1 MRYKLVSGVDFV
13 NNREHSQMKKSIL
26 ISVPVLFIIGGFMH
40 FLFDLTGKVPIIG
53 AFVPVNESPWEH
65 LKMAFYPML
74 VWWIAYCFSAR
85 KYENFS
91 MGKLIISAAAALVS
105 SPLIIIMFFYSY
117 TGAFGVESLFLDIFS
132 LFLAIAAGQ
141 CLGFHIYKYGN
152 PKHYWLAVYIS
163 FAIIMAL
170 VIIFILFTFLP
181 PHIPI
186 FMDSN
191 TGGFGI
197 NQISIHI
204 DYCNDYIR

>member
-1 MRYKLVSGVDFV
+1 M

-26 ISVPVLFIIGGFMH
+26 ISIPVLFIIGSFMH
-40 FLFDLTGKVPIIG
+40 FLFDLTGRVPVIG

-65 LKMAFYPML
+65 LKLAFYPML
-74 VWWIAYCFSAR
+74 VWWIAYYFRAR

-91 MGKLIISAAAALVS
+91 VRKLIISAATALVS

-117 TGAFGVESLFLDIFS
+117 TGAFGVESLFLDIIS
-132 LFLAIAAGQ
+132 LLLAIAVGQ
-141 CLGFHIYKYGN
+141 CLGFHIYKYCN
-152 PKHYWLAVYIS
+152 PRHSRLAVYIS
-163 FAIIMAL
+163 FAIIMML

-197 NQISIHI
+197 I
-204 DYCNDYIR
+204 